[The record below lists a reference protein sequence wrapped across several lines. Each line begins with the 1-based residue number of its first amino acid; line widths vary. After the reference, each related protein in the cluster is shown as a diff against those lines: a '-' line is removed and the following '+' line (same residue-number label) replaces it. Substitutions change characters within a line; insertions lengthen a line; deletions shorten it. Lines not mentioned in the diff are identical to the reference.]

1 MKRRLRS
8 KAPTSKAG
16 TEMPERLID
25 GKDIRHMRIDLEI
38 DQAELAKEMGI
49 AAATLSRIENNK
61 SSMSRPYYKLLRYT
75 IRSIEERTGKNVS
88 YVFKE

>member
-1 MKRRLRS
+1 MKRHQRS
-8 KAPTSKAG
+8 KAQTGKSRK
-16 TEMPERLID
+16 EMPERLID

-61 SSMSRPYYKLLRYT
+61 SLMSRPYYKLLRYT